1 MPKEGWKNP
10 KNKTEW
16 LSDLIE
22 VSEAV
27 VKGYEKYLLN
37 QIDYLELAKLMKR
50 LRDQLPMDIDDKIDD
65 SDKGA

>member
-1 MPKEGWKNP
+1 MSKEGWKEP

-22 VSEAV
+22 ASESV

-37 QIDYLELAKLMKR
+37 QMSYSDLARLMTN
-50 LRDQLPMDIDDKIDD
+50 LRNLLPMDIEDNYN
-65 SDKGA
+65 